1 MVRFILSSI
10 SNGLIFWSVNHSMIS
25 LYSELKVFINIW
37 LTGEISSKLP
47 NDLFGTKVYSTCESC
62 W

>member
-47 NDLFGTKVYSTCESC
+47 NDLFGTKVYSTC
-62 W
+62 